1 MEVRMR
7 RGVYFLANDR
17 IYEQAVAFLNSF
29 RLHNPTIPL
38 CLVPFA
44 ADSGRVRALAARYHF
59 SVLGDC
65 AVLDACDRIG
75 AAFHNG
81 DIAGQY
87 RKLAMWCGP
96 YDEFLYIDSDTVV
109 LEPVDFV
116 FDHLDGYG
124 FLTSHSDMPHI
135 RQWVW
140 HESIYASGAL
150 TREQIDFAANT
161 GFVASRRG
169 LLDPR
174 EVERGLAAPL
184 ALRPHMQLLCS
195 EQPLLNYL
203 IVTSGHAYSSLFVDA
218 RSSGDT
224 TIPLERWA
232 GDDLGP
238 VVSGRLPAPP
248 AAPNPVLLVHWAGF
262 WQSVRD
268 TGGVVPYHDLWRHY
282 RYLADPGRPAAAAT
296 AGIAEASVASTA
308 RFA

>member
-1 MEVRMR
+1 MR

-44 ADSGRVRALAARYHF
+44 ADSERVRALADRYDF
-59 SVLGDC
+59 TVLHDT
-65 AVLDACDRIG
+65 AALETCDRIG

-87 RKLAMWCGP
+87 RKLAMWRGP
-96 YDEFLYIDSDTVV
+96 FDEFLYIDADTVV
-109 LEPVDFV
+109 LESVDFV
-116 FDHLDGYG
+116 FDHLAGYG
-124 FLTSHSDMPHI
+124 FLTSHSNMPHI
-135 RQWVW
+135 RRWVW
-140 HESIYASGAL
+140 RDSVYATGAL
-150 TREQIDFAANT
+150 TPEQIDFAANT
-161 GFVASRRG
+161 GFVAYRRG

-184 ALRPHMQLLCS
+184 ALMPHMQLLCS

-203 IVTSGHAYSSLFVDA
+203 IVTSGQAYSSLFVIA
-218 RSSGDT
+218 GSSGDT

-232 GDDLGP
+232 GDDLGA
-238 VVSGRLPAPP
+238 VVSGRLPATPTT
-248 AAPNPVLLVHWAGF
+248 PNPVLLVHWAGF
-262 WQSVRD
+262 WQSVRE

-282 RYLADPGRPAAAAT
+282 RYLTDHDRTAASVP
-296 AGIAEASVASTA
+296 AGIAQPSTA
-308 RFA
+308 AFG